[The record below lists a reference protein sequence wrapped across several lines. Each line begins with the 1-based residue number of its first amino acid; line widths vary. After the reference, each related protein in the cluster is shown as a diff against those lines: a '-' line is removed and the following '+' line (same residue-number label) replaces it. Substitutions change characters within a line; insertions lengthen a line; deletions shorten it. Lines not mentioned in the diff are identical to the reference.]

1 MKDRFGREINYM
13 RISITDRCNL
23 RCKYCMPEGI
33 ELVPMEDLL
42 TFEEI
47 VKVCEQAVKVG
58 INHIKITGGEPL
70 VRRDAPKLIGMIRA
84 LPGINSVSM
93 TTNGVLLEQ
102 FLPELKENG
111 LKSVNI
117 SLDTMDPVLYQKL
130 TGKDEFSRVMRGI
143 DAALRADFQVKINA
157 VMMEGHNEKEWEA
170 LVDYA
175 RQNPV
180 AIRFIEIMPIGLG
193 REFTGVSNQKLIDNL
208 KEKYPSMRLNPV
220 AHGNGP
226 AVYYSIPGFQGDIGF
241 ISAMHGK
248 FCDQCNRIR
257 MSAQGELKPCLCYGA
272 SIDLREILRHQDYD
286 ELEHALRRAIAEK
299 PQAHCF
305 ERQDEIT
312 EEKKM
317 ISIGG

>member
-1 MKDRFGREINYM
+1 MKDHFGREINYM
-13 RISITDRCNL
+13 RISITDKCNL

-33 ELVPMEDLL
+33 ELVPMTDLL

-58 INHIKITGGEPL
+58 IKNIKITGGEPL
-70 VRRDAPKLIGMIRA
+70 VRRDAPKLIGMLRA
-84 LPGINSVSM
+84 VPGIESVSV
-93 TTNGVLLEQ
+93 TTNGVLLKR
-102 FLPELKENG
+102 FLPDLIKSG

-117 SLDTMDPVLYQKL
+117 SLDTMDPTLYQKL
-130 TGKDEFSRVMRGI
+130 TGKDAFTQVMDSI
-143 DAALRADFQVKINA
+143 FAALDAGMQVKLNT
-157 VMMEGHNEKEWEA
+157 VLLQGYNENEWEK
-170 LVDYA
+170 LVDFA

-180 AIRFIEIMPIGLG
+180 AIRFIEIMPIGQG
-193 REFTGVSNQKLIDNL
+193 KVFSGISNQELIDCL
-208 KEKYPSMRLNPV
+208 KSRYPEMKHNP
-220 AHGNGP
+220 AHLGNGP
-226 AVYYSIPGFQGDIGF
+226 AVYYSIPGFQGDVGF
-241 ISAMHGK
+241 ISALHGK

-257 MSAQGELKPCLCYGA
+257 MSAQGELKPCLCYGK
-272 SIDLREILRHQDYD
+272 SIDLRDILRDKEEI
-286 ELEHALRRAIAEK
+286 ELENALRQAIAEK